1 MRIKLLVILF
11 LGILSAY
18 IGEIKAQ
25 EKVCS
30 FSTPMQYAKCLKKKN
45 LKIVPKYP
53 LETYPKKIERN
64 WIWLGNDSYESLI
77 KKPNYTIIK
86 FKTDDGKKLK
96 VTKSVNKYT
105 TWNGL
110 DWRFNNP
117 VSFYINGEDIISWK
131 FNLIE
136 QYSLLGIY
144 EDVHN
149 IEIKF
154 IDDFGNEESLF
165 LRSLQWRG
173 RAEMVEFLLSNAS
186 GISKN
191 EKRDINKLIENKLKK
206 YEKKATIVSSIIK
219 RDFDKNKSC
228 LLVKDTKFPNLIK
241 EYTDLSKTINPLRSK
256 LDLPPS
262 SDLKPICK

>member
-1 MRIKLLVILF
+1 MNILPIF
-11 LGILSAY
+11 LFIASLSTL
-18 IGEIKAQ
+18 IGETKAE

-45 LKIVPKYP
+45 FKIIPKYP

-64 WIWLGNDSYESLI
+64 WSWLGNDSHNSLI
-77 KKPNYTIIK
+77 NKPNYTIIK
-86 FKTDDGKKLK
+86 FKTDDGKKLE

-110 DWRFNNP
+110 DWRFKNP
-117 VSFYINGEDIISWK
+117 VSLYINGEDIISWK

-149 IEIKF
+149 IEIKY
-154 IDDFGNEESLF
+154 IDNFGNKESLF
-165 LRSLQWRG
+165 MRSLQWRG
-173 RAEMVEFLLSNAS
+173 RAEMVEFLLRNAS

-219 RDFDKNKSC
+219 RDFDKNKGC
-228 LLVKDTKFPNLIK
+228 LLVKYTKFPYLIK
-241 EYTDLSKTINPLRSK
+241 EYTDLSKTINPLRTK
-256 LDLPPS
+256 LNLPPS
-262 SDLKPICK
+262 TDLKPICD